1 MKAKKAIVVKSVAK
15 AATKKTVTKKAAVK
29 KTAIKIVSKKPS
41 PKPKA
46 QTTRH
51 FISIMEGKEMIENFQ
66 NQLIKNKIS
75 AKSFSIGRE
84 FDTSLFEVILKIKGV
99 KKIRFTNAIANN
111 EHTLVVTGVDAN
123 GYDLNL
129 PASSNPNENIAKNLN
144 LGKGGETA
152 TSTSEDG
159 LGDMGDQCTNPD
171 YKKTAP

>member
-1 MKAKKAIVVKSVAK
+1 MKLKTKKATATKSILKAAPKKAVAK
-15 AATKKTVTKKAAVK
+15 ALVK
-29 KTAIKIVSKKPS
+29 KTTSTGKIL
-41 PKPKA
+41 
-46 QTTRH
+46 TTRH
-51 FISIMEGKEMIENFQ
+51 FISIMQGKEMIETFQ
-66 NQLIKNKIS
+66 TQKSANKLA
-75 AKSFSIGRE
+75 AKYFSIGRE
-84 FDTSLFEVILKIKGV
+84 FDISLFEVILKIKGV

-129 PASSNPNENIAKNLN
+129 PASSNPNENIAKSLN

-171 YKKTAP
+171 YKKTNP